1 MFLLSAAA
9 VANITFLHPQACSA
23 LLQMGAPQLLIKA
36 SSVPKARSLFAKDQ
50 VRSWF
55 AKDQVKSV
63 CSKQA
68 WSLFAKGLVR

>member
-36 SSVPKARSLFAKDQ
+36 SSVPKARSLFARDQ

-55 AKDQVKSV
+55 AKDQVKL
-63 CSKQA
+63 
-68 WSLFAKGLVR
+68 LFAKNRHGLCLPKAR

>member
-36 SSVPKARSLFAKDQ
+36 SSVPKARSLFAKDL
-50 VRSWF
+50 VRPLFAKDWIRLLF
-55 AKDQVKSV
+55 AKDQVR
-63 CSKQA
+63 
-68 WSLFAKGLVR
+68 SLFAKDLV